1 MFLRAFL
8 TNSSGILA
16 SRILG
21 FIRDLMTASILG
33 AGIYSDIFF
42 VAFKLPNL
50 FRRIFGEG
58 AFNQAFLPSFFQ
70 ARFRGGFALKILA
83 VFCGILFVLSML
95 VWSFQKEVTKV
106 LAFTFGFCGNFFG
119 SNATI

>member
-95 VWSFQKEVTKV
+95 VVVDKEPSPQAILLTSFCVAQIPCLT
-106 LAFTFGFCGNFFG
+106 
-119 SNATI
+119 S